1 MLELGAVT
9 VPVAGVGATCTCTL
23 SLSSWLWLTL
33 TLGELGGAALRCGVR
48 SPRQQITPTS
58 AVVAAMLRRMAE

>member
-1 MLELGAVT
+1 MQ
-9 VPVAGVGATCTCTL
+9 PP
-23 SLSSWLWLTL
+23 WLWL

-48 SPRQQITPTS
+48 SPRQQTTPTS

>member
-1 MLELGAVT
+1 MGAVT

-23 SLSSWLWLTL
+23 SPSSWLP
-33 TLGELGGAALRCGVR
+33 LGELGGAALRCGVR
-48 SPRQQITPTS
+48 SPRQQSTPTS

>member
-1 MLELGAVT
+1 MESGFHHYS
-9 VPVAGVGATCTCTL
+9 TL
-23 SLSSWLWLTL
+23 SLSSWLWL

-48 SPRQQITPTS
+48 SPRQQTTPTS

>member
-1 MLELGAVT
+1 MLGLGAVT

-23 SLSSWLWLTL
+23 SLSSWLWL

>member
-1 MLELGAVT
+1 VLGLGVVT

-23 SLSSWLWLTL
+23 SLSSWPWL
-33 TLGELGGAALRCGVR
+33 TLGELGGAGALRCGVR
-48 SPRQQITPTS
+48 SPRQQTTPTS